1 MKFKI
6 PAHAQ
11 KVLTQSQI
19 EQKISRM
26 AYEIMEIYYKVPEL
40 VILGIEE
47 GGFHL
52 AGQLAL
58 KMQTIEDM
66 KIELRSVS
74 INKPAPYSTA
84 PSIEPDAKGIAQKAI
99 LLVDDVGNTGS
110 TLYHALQVIY
120 PLQPKSLHVAVLI
133 DRMHKRFPI
142 KADVVGLD
150 LATTL
155 TEHIHVVFTEQ
166 GVAEGAY
173 LF

>member
-1 MKFKI
+1 MKFKV
-6 PAHAQ
+6 PEHAQ
-11 KVLTQSQI
+11 KILTQKEI

-26 AYEIMEIYYKVPEL
+26 AYEIMEIYYKVPDL
-40 VILGIEE
+40 LILGIEE

-52 AGQLAL
+52 AGQLAVR
-58 KMQTIEDM
+58 MQTIRDI
-66 KIELRSVS
+66 KIELRSVI
-74 INKPAPYSTA
+74 INKAQPYAVSPLIAPDSKHLSQR
-84 PSIEPDAKGIAQKAI
+84 PI

-110 TLYHALQVIY
+110 TLYHALQAIY
-120 PLQPKSLHVAVLI
+120 PLEPTSLHVAVLI
-133 DRMHKRFPI
+133 DRTHKRFPI

-166 GVAEGAY
+166 GVAEGTY